1 MSGISLPQTK
11 GSLQPVYLFV
21 CGMRDWMFPTTQM
34 DWTSLVTKMKN
45 TRDNTNIK
53 KITIVEQ
60 GILSST
66 HNKKIAQNKHY
77 IKHMGLWVATTPQR
91 TQ

>member
-1 MSGISLPQTK
+1 
-11 GSLQPVYLFV
+11 
-21 CGMRDWMFPTTQM
+21 
-34 DWTSLVTKMKN
+34 MKN